1 MNIILKIQGSD
12 TMQIHVVRSG
22 DSLWGIAQAYST
34 TANKIATANEITDPN
49 RLVIGQALVI
59 PIDGSFYWV
68 QPGDSIYLISSKV
81 NVPVDELIRINN
93 ITNPN
98 MITVGT
104 RLYIPPRYKPNK
116 ETSSYIDVEITRD
129 DTKDEINKVGDLL
142 TYLNVFSYS
151 VSRDGSLI
159 SVDDTAAVQAAKN
172 NNIAP
177 LLVLTNYEDGQFSQ
191 ELATIILNDQNIQ
204 NKLFNNALQVME
216 SKGYRGIDFDFEY
229 LGAKNRVPYNTF
241 IRRAVEFFRPKGY
254 YVSSALAPKIRTNQV
269 GTLYEGHD
277 YASHGEVLDFIFI
290 MTYEWGWSGGPP
302 LPVAPINEVRKVME
316 YAITQIPRNKIMMGI
331 PLYGY
336 DWTLPYVEGGQWAK
350 VISPQQAIDIARQRG
365 ARINYDYSA
374 QSPYF
379 NYYDDE
385 GKQHIVW
392 FEDARSIQAKFNLVK
407 SLGIRGFYYW
417 VLGPEFPQNWLLI
430 EDNFNVV
437 KK

>member
-1 MNIILKIQGSD
+1 
-12 TMQIHVVRSG
+12 MQIHVVRSG
-22 DSLWGIAQAYST
+22 ESLWGIAQAYNST
-34 TANKIATANEITDPN
+34 ADAIANANEVTDPN

-59 PIDGSFYWV
+59 PIQGSFYWV

-81 NVPVDELIRINN
+81 NVPVNELISINN

-98 MITVGT
+98 QLPVGT
-104 RLYIPPRYKPNK
+104 RLYIPPRYKPPK
-116 ETSSYIDVEITRD
+116 EVSAYIDVQITGENTQEEID
-129 DTKDEINKVGDLL
+129 DVGEYL

-151 VSRDGSLI
+151 INRDGTLTP
-159 SVDDTAAVQAAKN
+159 VNDDAAVQAAKN

-191 ELATIILNDQNIQ
+191 ELATVVLADENIQ
-204 NKLFNNALQVME
+204 DTLFNNSLQVMQE
-216 SKGYRGIDFDFEY
+216 KGYRGIDFDFEY
-229 LGAKNRVPYNTF
+229 LGGENRENYNTF
-241 IRRAVEFFRPKGY
+241 IRRAAEFFRPKGY
-254 YVSSALAPKIRTNQV
+254 FVSSALAPKIRTNQV

-277 YASHGEVLDFIFI
+277 YAAHGEALDFIFI

-302 LPVAPINEVRKVME
+302 LPVAPINEVRRVME
-316 YAITQIPRNKIMMGI
+316 YAITQIPRDKIMMGI

-336 DWTLPYVEGGQWAK
+336 DWTLPYVKGGQWAK
-350 VISPQQAIDIARQRG
+350 VISPQQAIDIAKQRG
-365 ARINYDYSA
+365 ARINYDYTA

-379 NYYDDE
+379 NYYDDN
-385 GKQHIVW
+385 GNQHIVW

-417 VLGPEFPQNWLLI
+417 VLGPDFPQNWLLVD
-430 EDNFNVV
+430 DNFTVI